1 MAVDQTIN
9 GGAWR
14 LIAAA
19 KPFATGTNGY
29 VRLSNDTGFSGKV
42 VMADGVRLTYVGP
55 LNSAPSISTQ
65 PQPQIVKLGS
75 NVLFSVT
82 ASGTPTPGYQWQFNG
97 SPISGATSSI
107 YIRSNAQFADAGN
120 YSVLVTN
127 IAGSPG
133 SSNAALTVLPLA
145 PMWFQAITPLPDGRM
160 TLVVTGEPGYAYSVD
175 YSTNLAMWQQI
186 TNLMNTNGTSS
197 FTDHSAT
204 NSDAGFYRARQ

>member
-1 MAVDQTIN
+1 MSVTDWFTYTISDAS
-9 GGAWR
+9 GGS
-14 LIAAA
+14 
-19 KPFATGTNGY
+19 ATGAVQITSLPITN
-29 VRLSNDTGFSGKV
+29 V
-42 VMADGVRLTYVGP
+42 P
-55 LNSAPSISTQ
+55 PSISTQ
-65 PQPQIVKLGS
+65 PQSQTVKLGS
-75 NVLFSVT
+75 NVTFSVVAT
-82 ASGTPTPGYQWQFNG
+82 GTPSPGYQWQFNG
-97 SPISGATSSI
+97 SPISGATTST

-127 IAGSPG
+127 IAGSPV
-133 SSNAALTVLPLA
+133 SSNAALAVLPLA

-175 YSTNLAMWQQI
+175 RSTNLANWNQI